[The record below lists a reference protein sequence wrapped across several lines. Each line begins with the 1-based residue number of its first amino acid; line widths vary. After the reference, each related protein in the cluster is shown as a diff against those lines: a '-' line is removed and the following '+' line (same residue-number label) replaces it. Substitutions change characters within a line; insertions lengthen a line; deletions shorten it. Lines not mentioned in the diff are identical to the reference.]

1 MAEIDPIP
9 DETAPSETA
18 EVVEAVERPEER
30 ELLQAAEDEKE
41 HAPMLDV
48 HPAHH
53 AANSWKEFFIHIA
66 TIVLGLLI
74 AVGLEQTVEF
84 IHHRY
89 QVAETR
95 EALRIERRI
104 NINHFAMETEEFYR
118 FVPKLEMDLA
128 IFQYLKAHPHAPKE
142 QWPGTISGYHM
153 MSRYTDAAWR
163 TAQQNNVLALMPD
176 REVQQ
181 DDQLYRQL
189 TGLTENMAAKEEAFY
204 ETAKL
209 GITSPDPS
217 QMSPE
222 QIDLEIQGYSNVLL
236 LYGRGAI
243 EQRVLS
249 SHYPDFKPTTTYED
263 EQRAL
268 HIAGGTEDDIRVIN
282 EMTERLRRAD
292 EAVAHDAGQ
301 SDAP

>member
-1 MAEIDPIP
+1 MPENDPIP
-9 DETAPSETA
+9 TDAQPSEPA
-18 EVVEAVERPEER
+18 DVVELYEALQEHAPPPAEIEKER
-30 ELLQAAEDEKE
+30 E
-41 HAPMLDV
+41 PMLDV

-53 AANSWKEFFIHIA
+53 AASTWKEFFIHIA

-74 AVGLEQTVEF
+74 AVSLEQTVEY
-84 IHHRY
+84 IHHRH

-118 FVPKLEMDLA
+118 FVPKLETDLA
-128 IFQYLKAHPHAPKE
+128 IFQYLKVHPHAPKE
-142 QWPGTISGYHM
+142 QWPGSLSGYHM
-153 MSRYTDAAWR
+153 MSRYTDAAWK
-163 TAQQNNVLALMPD
+163 TAQLDNVLVLMPD
-176 REVQQ
+176 REVQH
-181 DDQLYRQL
+181 DDQLYRL
-189 TGLTENMAAKEEAFY
+189 LAGLTANMAAKEEAFY
-204 ETAKL
+204 ETTKVA
-209 GITSPDPS
+209 IESPDPS

-222 QIDLEIQGYSNVLL
+222 QIDREIQGYSNVLS

-243 EQRVLS
+243 DQRVLS

-268 HIAGGTEDDIRVIN
+268 RIGGGSEDDIRKMN
-282 EMTERLRRAD
+282 KMQERLRRAD

-301 SDAP
+301 SGTP